1 MLKLDDAGEYMGL
14 KKRIDEKLRAKAWQ
28 AFKQQWLLGRMGNSL
43 TKRYERDLQVKVFQA
58 LRYNQH

>member
-43 TKRYERDLQVKVFQA
+43 TKRYERDLQVKVF
-58 LRYNQH
+58 